1 MVLGESGVI
10 IINKI
15 YRLCPPP
22 QNSSHRTNIFCHIAQ
37 CAVVFDIWLGE
48 DLTPQGGRTVI
59 LTKGEEK
66 EEGGEIREEE
76 QHGWTEVR
84 L

>member
-1 MVLGESGVI
+1 M
-10 IINKI
+10 
-15 YRLCPPP
+15 
-22 QNSSHRTNIFCHIAQ
+22 
-37 CAVVFDIWLGE
+37 VFDIWLGE

-66 EEGGEIREEE
+66 EEGGEIGEEE
-76 QHGWTEVR
+76 QHGWAKVR